1 MISIFQIIP
10 PWAVQSSCRHA
21 IDGNLVSFFHYPNI
35 SKGNSAKRLSQ
46 YSFSTQ
52 YLFMLTHHPREGP
65 FCQLIGLTLT
75 FTLLSNHNHW
85 SVMGQETGKMKTLPR
100 DPPDSLTHPPD
111 AGGWVTHLMRYQH
124 LNCVPYVAHSKGD
137 YELVVPLKSI
147 FCEKF

>member
-1 MISIFQIIP
+1 MIPIYQIIP

-35 SKGNSAKRLSQ
+35 SKGNSAKSLSQ

-65 FCQLIGLTLT
+65 FCQVIGLTLT

-85 SVMGQETGKMKTLPR
+85 NVMGQLNENSPT
-100 DPPDSLTHPPD
+100 S
-111 AGGWVTHLMRYQH
+111 HLMRYQH

-137 YELVVPLKSI
+137 YELVVPLQKS
-147 FCEKF
+147 